1 MAIDTS
7 EKAAEFYTEDFTK
20 AASIF
25 TEATGKEFYETLS
38 SEFKSVLDAAN
49 NDEPWEI
56 LSNRD
61 KTELFMLM
69 RSRFSPDQEKMSDL
83 IEQVFRKAKAA
94 SFNDAYEAV
103 EAKYIKQIDDLKKEN
118 QSLKEGTGR

>member
-1 MAIDTS
+1 MAINTS
-7 EKAAEFYTEDFTK
+7 EKAAEYYTEDFTK

-25 TEATGKEFYETLS
+25 TEATGKEFYESLS
-38 SEFKSVLDAAN
+38 TEF
-49 NDEPWEI
+49 NDIINALVINEPWEI
-56 LSNRD
+56 LSNRN

-69 RSRFSPDQEKMSDL
+69 RSRFSPDVEKMSDL

-118 QSLKEGTGR
+118 QMLKEGTGR

>member
-7 EKAAEFYTEDFTK
+7 EKAAEFYAEDFTK

-25 TEATGKEFYETLS
+25 TEATGKEFYESLS
-38 SEFKSVLDAAN
+38 AEFRNIIGASAIN
-49 NDEPWEI
+49 EPWEI
-56 LSNRD
+56 LSKRN

-69 RSRFSPDQEKMSDL
+69 RSRFSPDAEKMSDL

-118 QSLKEGTGR
+118 QMLKEGTGR